1 MKGPD
6 KSITQRLA
14 FIKYLYGLAAEQSK
28 AAEPMNA
35 VSLLMM
41 HDAVELFLV
50 LAAESYNVSTKD
62 REFMGYWDVLKG
74 KLPNGDLSLK
84 EPMRR
89 LNTARV
95 NLKHRG
101 IMSSRIDIENF
112 RGSLTTFFQENTTR
126 AFGLDFN
133 AISLVD
139 LVTCEAGRNELKE
152 AQREIEKNNL
162 KEALSHCRLAFHYVV
177 DDYESKTASVS
188 PYTPDLR
195 YHAGP
200 IPELQSFVDD
210 IKRLFEQLESK
221 VKILSLG
228 IDGKKYRRF
237 EVLTPYAWKSPLG
250 TYEHEW
256 GRRHTDIILKKDD
269 ADYCLN
275 FVVETAL
282 ILEQL

>member
-1 MKGPD
+1 MKTPD
-6 KSITQRLA
+6 KSTTQRLA
-14 FIKYLYGLAAEQSK
+14 FIKYLYGLGAEQSK
-28 AAEPMNA
+28 TAEPMNA

-62 REFMGYWDVLKG
+62 REFMDYWDILKG
-74 KLPNGDLSLK
+74 KLSNGDLSLK

-112 RGSLTTFFQENTTR
+112 RRSVTTFFEENTPR
-126 AFGLDFN
+126 AFGIDFN
-133 AISLVD
+133 TLSLVD
-139 LVTCEAGRNELKE
+139 LVTCEAARNELKE
-152 AQREIEKNNL
+152 VQQEIEKNNF
-162 KEALSHCRLAFHYVV
+162 KEALSHCRLAFHYVM
-177 DDYESKTASVS
+177 DDYENRTASVS
-188 PYTPDLR
+188 PYKPDLR
-195 YHAGP
+195 DHAGP

-210 IKRLFEQLESK
+210 IKRWVEQLESK

-237 EVLTPYAWKSPLG
+237 EMLTPYAWKSPSG
-250 TYEHEW
+250 TYELTW
-256 GRRHTDIILKKDD
+256 GRRHTGIILKKDD
-269 ADYCLN
+269 SDYCLN
-275 FVVETAL
+275 FVIETAL